1 MELSSRIKFIGECS
15 LVLYNTIRIF
25 QNSLELSNEIKSFD
39 EFIDVITLTDISTDT
54 HTHTHTHTHKCSLV
68 LYNTIIIFQNSLEL
82 SNESKSFNKFI
93 DVITLTDIITD
104 THTHTHTPTHIYIY
118 IINYNLLF
126 PLVISSKKVKKSF
139 NLFLIQPNY
148 IAEPTLIT

>member
-39 EFIDVITLTDISTDT
+39 EFIDVITLTDIITD
-54 HTHTHTHTHKCSLV
+54 THTHKCSLV

-82 SNESKSFNKFI
+82 SNESKSFDKFI

-104 THTHTHTPTHIYIY
+104 THTHTHTHIYIYIY

>member
-1 MELSSRIKFIGECS
+1 MKVSPSISSSMLLPVPIYS
-15 LVLYNTIRIF
+15 P
-25 QNSLELSNEIKSFD
+25 
-39 EFIDVITLTDISTDT
+39 T
-54 HTHTHTHTHKCSLV
+54 HTHTHTHI
-68 LYNTIIIFQNSLEL
+68 Y
-82 SNESKSFNKFI
+82 
-93 DVITLTDIITD
+93 
-104 THTHTHTPTHIYIY
+104 IYIY